1 MISKQYRTRTYFE
14 PYQTFSGGRNACRV
28 FLLPGRK
35 NVRDMLNGNL
45 CLKAPRNNTQK
56 VKIMLIKT
64 VLKCEHPTEKT
75 AVKKTDTGKTASVE
89 KEKYG
94 MQSRCGVWLLFFFR
108 KRHFSYGMQRKTM
121 ENRRGRRR

>member
-35 NVRDMLNGNL
+35 NVRDMPNGNL
-45 CLKAPRNNTQK
+45 CLKAPRKNTQK

-75 AVKKTDTGKTASVE
+75 AVKKQILE
-89 KEKYG
+89 KR
-94 MQSRCGVWLLFFFR
+94 QV
-108 KRHFSYGMQRKTM
+108 
-121 ENRRGRRR
+121 